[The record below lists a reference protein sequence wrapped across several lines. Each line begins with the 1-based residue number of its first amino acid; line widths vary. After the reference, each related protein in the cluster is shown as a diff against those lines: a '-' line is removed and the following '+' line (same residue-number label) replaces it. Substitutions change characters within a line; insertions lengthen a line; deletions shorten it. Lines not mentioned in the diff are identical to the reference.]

1 MRPLPIM
8 LNRDFVSPFM
18 RMAKEFDNLDC
29 HFNHNHFFD
38 PFYHND
44 ILNHKFDIYED
55 DKSVVLTADMPGMK
69 KEDISINVA
78 KNRLT
83 IKAEKKDYEKVD
95 KKTFHL
101 SERIFGK
108 FERSFELPDYIDTE
122 NIKADYESGVL
133 TLTMNKK
140 AETQP
145 KMIEV
150 SIK

>member
-1 MRPLPIM
+1 MRTLM
-8 LNRDFVSPFM
+8 LNRDFVSPFL
-18 RMAKEFDNLDC
+18 RMARELDNLDYGC
-29 HFNHNHFFD
+29 NHNNLLN
-38 PFYHND
+38 PLYRND

-55 DKSVVLTADMPGMK
+55 EKAVFLVADMPGIK
-69 KEDISINVA
+69 KEDISINVT

-150 SIK
+150 SVK

>member
-1 MRPLPIM
+1 MRTLM
-8 LNRDFVSPFM
+8 LNRDFVSPFL
-18 RMAKEFDNLDC
+18 RMARDLDNLDYGC
-29 HFNHNHFFD
+29 NHNNLLN
-38 PFYHND
+38 PLYHSD

-55 DKSVVLTADMPGMK
+55 EKAVFLVADMPGIK
-69 KEDISINVA
+69 KEDISINVT

-101 SERIFGK
+101 SERVFGK
-108 FERSFELPDYIDTE
+108 FERSFELPNYIDTE

-150 SIK
+150 SVK

>member
-1 MRPLPIM
+1 MRTLM

-18 RMAKEFDNLDC
+18 RMARELDNLDYGC
-29 HFNHNHFFD
+29 NHNNLLS
-38 PFYHND
+38 PLYHND

-55 DKSVVLTADMPGMK
+55 EKSVVLTADMPGMK
-69 KEDISINVA
+69 KEDISINVT

-101 SERIFGK
+101 SERVFGK

-150 SIK
+150 SVK

>member
-1 MRPLPIM
+1 MRTLM
-8 LNRDFVSPFM
+8 LNRDFVSPFL
-18 RMAKEFDNLDC
+18 RMARDLDNLDYGC
-29 HFNHNHFFD
+29 NHNNLLN
-38 PFYHND
+38 PLYHND
-44 ILNHKFDIYED
+44 ILNNKFDIYED
-55 DKSVVLTADMPGMK
+55 EKAVFLVADMPGIK
-69 KEDISINVA
+69 KEDISINVT

-150 SIK
+150 SVK